1 MLPGWWHAAFTHGR
15 GKGIEGMAERTVRF
29 GEEQIVYCL
38 ERKTVKNINLRV
50 RRDGVVAV
58 SAGAWVPAERIDAF
72 VVSKGERILA
82 ALRHFEEVASLAPQ
96 PNHYDDGETF
106 YLLGQALRL
115 QVTRAAQEGV
125 EADGA
130 LLRLSV
136 RNEADE
142 AGKRRL
148 LEHYFDRA
156 CWTVFNEVMEE
167 ALPPFY
173 ACGVPTPCLRVRK
186 MKSRWGSCMAGEG
199 IITLNKRLLCA
210 PRGCIAYVVTH
221 ELCHLIHPNHSK
233 AFYRLLEAMMPDWK
247 ERREAL
253 ERSAARL

>member
-1 MLPGWWHAAFTHGR
+1 M
-15 GKGIEGMAERTVRF
+15 RF

-82 ALRHFEEVASLAPQ
+82 ALRHFEEVASLAPK

-167 ALPPFY
+167 ALP
-173 ACGVPTPCLRVRK
+173 AILCLRCTNALPAR
-186 MKSRWGSCMAGEG
+186 SQDE
-199 IITLNKRLLCA
+199 
-210 PRGCIAYVVTH
+210 IALGFLHGGGGDYH
-221 ELCHLIHPNHSK
+221 AQQAS
-233 AFYRLLEAMMPDWK
+233 
-247 ERREAL
+247 AL
-253 ERSAARL
+253 RAARMHCLCGYA